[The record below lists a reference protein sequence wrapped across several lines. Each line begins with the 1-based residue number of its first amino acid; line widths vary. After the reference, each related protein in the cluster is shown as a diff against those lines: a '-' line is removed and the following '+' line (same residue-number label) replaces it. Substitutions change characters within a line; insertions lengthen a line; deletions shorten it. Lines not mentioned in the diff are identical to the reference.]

1 MKMTRKLIPA
11 FVMLLVSAILLSTA
25 SYAWFAS
32 NFTVKATDMN
42 VKVKSNARFLQ
53 ISADGTNF
61 SESADATN
69 KNTNTNGGIELIY
82 AAITVVDD
90 AANTFAWK
98 TGTSKS
104 ESNHTDGAALTDFEG
119 DIEAG
124 THALY
129 NTFYVKLAEGSQ
141 GNLTN
146 FKVESVTVEGEADDL
161 IRRCLR
167 ILVVGT
173 DGIQLYS
180 LTGTGTPTLVTAS
193 SDEYLIQTVTTTAA
207 SFEVYIYF
215 DGEDA
220 EAKTVNLPETIL
232 DYDVTINFAA
242 QQ

>member
-11 FVMLLVSAILLSTA
+11 LVMLLVSAIMLSTA

-61 SESADATN
+61 SDSVKVNE
-69 KNTNTNGGIELIY
+69 NTGEGIELIH
-82 AAITVVDD
+82 AEITVEND
-90 AANTFAWK
+90 ARNTFAWK

-104 ESNHTDGAALTDFEG
+104 ESNHTDGAALTNFAGNIQD
-119 DIEAG
+119 G

-129 NTFYVKLAEGSQ
+129 QTFWVQLAEGSQ
-141 GNLTN
+141 GTLTN
-146 FKVESVTVEGEADDL
+146 FKVESVTVEGEADDK
-161 IRRCLR
+161 IRQCLR
-167 ILVVGT
+167 ILVVGA

-180 LTGTGTPTLVTAS
+180 LTNTGTPTLVEAS
-193 SDEYLIQTVTTTAA
+193 SDACVLETVTTTKA

-215 DGEDA
+215 DGEDP
-220 EAKTVNLPETIL
+220 EAKTVNLPQTIL
-232 DYDVTINFAA
+232 DYDVTIGFIAN
-242 QQ
+242 Q